1 MVVESSAI
9 FMKQLAF
16 LLFLT
21 IFSSCV
27 FSLTGCVTTSGTGPL
42 IAEYPHW
49 RDVHVETKD
58 YDRIW
63 TTVVDTLGE
72 RYTFAVM
79 DKEGGYIKTEWKQ
92 ADGSAYEDF
101 FVSYDNSTQW
111 RYIAR
116 IYPKLGKIRFGFDK
130 SGSITYRAD
139 DPKIWSGIPE
149 ELQARLRT
157 TR

>member
-1 MVVESSAI
+1 MNPRHSLPFFI
-9 FMKQLAF
+9 
-16 LLFLT
+16 LLGSFVN
-21 IFSSCV
+21 F
-27 FSLTGCVTTSGTGPL
+27 LTGCETTGGTGPL

-49 RDVHVETKD
+49 RDVHVETRD

-79 DKEGGYIKTEWKQ
+79 DKEGGYIKTEWKY
-92 ADGSAYEDF
+92 ADGNSYEDF
-101 FVSYDNSTQW
+101 FTSYNTSTQW

-130 SGSITYRAD
+130 SGPINYRAD
-139 DPKIWSGIPE
+139 NPAIWSGIPE

>member
-1 MVVESSAI
+1 
-9 FMKQLAF
+9 MKTVRA
-16 LLFLT
+16 LL
-21 IFSSCV
+21 
-27 FSLTGCVTTSGTGPL
+27 SLTLIGTLAALISGCETTGGTGPL
-42 IAEYPHW
+42 ISEYPHW
-49 RDVHVETKD
+49 RDVHVETRD

-79 DKEGGYIKTEWKQ
+79 DKEGGYIKTEWKY

-101 FVSYDNSTQW
+101 FTSYNTSTQW

-130 SGSITYRAD
+130 SGPISYRAD

>member
-1 MVVESSAI
+1 MKILRGLI
-9 FMKQLAF
+9 FLSF
-16 LLFLT
+16 L
-21 IFSSCV
+21 CV
-27 FSLTGCVTTSGTGPL
+27 FAGFFTGCETTGGTGPA

-49 RDVHVETKD
+49 RDVHVETRD

-63 TTVVDTLGE
+63 RTVVDTLGE

-79 DKEGGYIKTEWKQ
+79 DKEGGYIKTEWKH
-92 ADGSAYEDF
+92 ADGSNYEDF
-101 FVSYDNSTQW
+101 FTSYNTSTQW

-130 SGSITYRAD
+130 SGPITYRAD
-139 DPKIWSGIPE
+139 DPNIWSGIPE
-149 ELQARLRT
+149 EMQARLRT